1 MNETQKQVINSRLNE
16 ILMIGDKSEEKE
28 QLITLIHYFYMIGKQ
43 EGKEELFNY
52 MKTLL

>member
-16 ILMIGDKSEEKE
+16 ILMLGNRSEEKE
-28 QLITLIHYFYMIGKQ
+28 QLITLINYFYMIGKQ

>member
-43 EGKEELFNY
+43 EGKEEAFDY
-52 MKTLL
+52 IRKLL